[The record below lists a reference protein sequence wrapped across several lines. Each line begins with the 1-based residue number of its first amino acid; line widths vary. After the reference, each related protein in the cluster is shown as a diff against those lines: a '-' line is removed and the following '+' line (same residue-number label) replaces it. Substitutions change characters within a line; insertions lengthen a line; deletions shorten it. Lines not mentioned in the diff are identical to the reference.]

1 MTESLAARLR
11 DATSELHRQAERTP
25 FMAALLRGR
34 LDSPAYCTLLRNL
47 EEIYDALEGGLH
59 RHAGHPA
66 ISPLGLMAL
75 QRSETLREDLQALHG
90 SAWREELKRMPACA
104 RYTARL
110 REIAARDPA
119 LLVAHAYVRYLG
131 DLSGGQ
137 ILKDIVS
144 RSLRLAPLARGTA
157 FYEFGPP
164 ERVAMLAQQLRT
176 SIDRAGQA
184 SGSSAAMVQE
194 ARHSFELHCDL
205 FGELA
210 DACGIGAESL

>member
-1 MTESLAARLR
+1 MTDALAARLR
-11 DATSELHRQAERTP
+11 AATSVLHRQAERTP

-34 LDSPAYCTLLRNL
+34 MTAPAYCLLLRNL
-47 EEIYDALEGGLH
+47 EAIYESMEIGLCLH
-59 RHAGHPA
+59 DGHPA
-66 ISPLGLMAL
+66 VSHLVVPAVFRTDAL
-75 QRSETLREDLQALHG
+75 RDDLQELHGSGWREDLDRL
-90 SAWREELKRMPACA
+90 PACA

-110 REIAARDPA
+110 REIADRDPA

-137 ILKDIVS
+137 MLKDIVS
-144 RSLRLAPLARGTA
+144 RSLGLAPLARGTA

-164 ERVAMLAQQLRT
+164 ERVAMLAQRLRAG
-176 SIDRAGQA
+176 IDLAGQA
-184 SGSSAAMVQE
+184 AGASAAMVQE
-194 ARHSFELHCDL
+194 ARHSFEMHCDL